1 MGFYN
6 AKLCKVERSRP
17 DILGN
22 RSVFV
27 NIFYQNEVVEDSD
40 FLRNIKYLRRPNFFF
55 IFFGSLFKCASIL
68 EMHTE

>member
-17 DILGN
+17 DELGN

-40 FLRNIKYLRRPNFFF
+40 LLRTTKLFLKFFSEAF
-55 IFFGSLFKCASIL
+55 LNVRQF
-68 EMHTE
+68 

>member
-17 DILGN
+17 DGFGN

-27 NIFYQNEVVEDSD
+27 NIFYQNEVIEDSD
-40 FLRNIKYLRRPNFFF
+40 LLRSIKYFGRPN
-55 IFFGSLFKCASIL
+55 LF
-68 EMHTE
+68 